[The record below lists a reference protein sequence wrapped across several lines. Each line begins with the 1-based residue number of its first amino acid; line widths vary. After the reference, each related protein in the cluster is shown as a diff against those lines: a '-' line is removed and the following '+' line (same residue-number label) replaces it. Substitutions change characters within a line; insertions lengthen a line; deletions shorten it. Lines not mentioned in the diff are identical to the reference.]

1 MVIEW
6 SYVSP
11 FVSILLAVFLPW
23 ILTRKIHQDMEPM
36 LEKALDRAIK
46 DRPDSE
52 SVRKAIQ
59 EAVKFTEESV
69 RREYATKESMAR
81 LEERLDS
88 LASKEAVMR
97 LSTQIENVMTLL
109 EKLDKRLANY
119 TSKDSRD

>member
-1 MVIEW
+1 
-6 SYVSP
+6 
-11 FVSILLAVFLPW
+11 
-23 ILTRKIHQDMEPM
+23 MEPM

-119 TSKDSRD
+119 TTKDSRD

>member
-6 SYVSP
+6 SNVAP
-11 FVSILLAVFLPW
+11 FISIICAVFLPW
-23 ILTRKIHQDMEPM
+23 VLTRKIHQDMEPA
-36 LEKALDRAIK
+36 LEKALDHAIRN
-46 DRPDSE
+46 RPDTE
-52 SVRKAIQ
+52 AVRKAIQ
-59 EAVKFTEESV
+59 EAVKDTEDSV
-69 RREYATKESMAR
+69 RREYATKEGLAR